1 MNDLLA
7 ARSQM
12 GMSLAFHIIFAVV
25 GIGMPLLM
33 VVAERRWLSTGDTLY
48 LELAKRWSKGTA
60 IMFAVGAVS
69 GTVLSF
75 ELGLLWP
82 KFMEFAGPIF
92 GMPFSLEGFAFFVE
106 AIFLGVYLYGWDRL
120 SGRAH
125 LSAGIIVA
133 LSGALSGIFVVIANA
148 WMNTPTGF
156 TMLDGK
162 PTGIDPVAA
171 IFNPAAL
178 TQTVHMTLAAYAAT
192 GFAVAGIHAF
202 LLLRKPMNAFHR
214 RALSVA
220 LLVGGPAAL
229 LQPLSGDRSA
239 KMVAQHQPA
248 KLAAMEG
255 HFRTEAAAPLIIGG
269 IPDEAAGETRY
280 AIRIPYMLSVLAHGD
295 PHAEVTGLDR
305 VPRDEWPNVL
315 LVHFSFQIMV
325 GLGVLMMIIAVWA
338 AWLVRRGREL
348 ADQRGF
354 LKAVALAAPS
364 GFLALEAGW
373 MVTELGRQPWI
384 IHRVMR
390 TADAVTP
397 MPGLIVPFT
406 FFTLLYCLLTVA
418 VVWLMYRQIA
428 KSPTDEDWQRIY
440 TPVVRDA

>member
-1 MNDLLA
+1 
-7 ARSQM
+7 
-12 GMSLAFHIIFAVV
+12 
-25 GIGMPLLM
+25 
-33 VVAERRWLSTGDTLY
+33 
-48 LELAKRWSKGTA
+48 
-60 IMFAVGAVS
+60 
-69 GTVLSF
+69 
-75 ELGLLWP
+75 
-82 KFMEFAGPIF
+82 
-92 GMPFSLEGFAFFVE
+92 
-106 AIFLGVYLYGWDRL
+106 
-120 SGRAH
+120 
-125 LSAGIIVA
+125 
-133 LSGALSGIFVVIANA
+133 
-148 WMNTPTGF
+148 
-156 TMLDGK
+156 
-162 PTGIDPVAA
+162 
-171 IFNPAAL
+171 
-178 TQTVHMTLAAYAAT
+178 MTLAAYAAT

-428 KSPTDEDWQRIY
+428 KSPTDEYWQLIY